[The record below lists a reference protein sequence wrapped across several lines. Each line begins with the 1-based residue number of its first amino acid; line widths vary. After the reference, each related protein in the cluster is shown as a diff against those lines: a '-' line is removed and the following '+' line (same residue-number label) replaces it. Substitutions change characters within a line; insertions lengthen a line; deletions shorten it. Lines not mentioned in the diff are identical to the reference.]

1 MLLESVAPVVSTIR
15 SMEEDDGVPL
25 SYPYP
30 VATLENPAATEGLNI
45 TTSSTDN
52 DGRGKLRNINDKES
66 ALELQLKTQNSRQ
79 FGRITVQH
87 TTQDRSS
94 SGISASRVSSADNL
108 TSAINFPIQNSKLLP
123 SSSSSSVYGGR
134 NVQSKAAAAAKKWKS
149 AIHSSS
155 KLSSKVRYA
164 QGHTHTHTH
173 TQIHTL
179 THKHTLTYAHKCA
192 LKYAHSHMLKRIN
205 CDNIHRHE
213 RAQTNTQGIH

>member
-30 VATLENPAATEGLNI
+30 VATLENPAATEGRNI

-87 TTQDRSS
+87 TTQDQSS

-164 QGHTHTHTH
+164 QGHTHTHTNTYTY
-173 TQIHTL
+173 TQTHAHVCTQMRAQIRTL
-179 THKHTLTYAHKCA
+179 THAQAHQ
-192 LKYAHSHMLKRIN
+192 LRQY
-205 CDNIHRHE
+205 
-213 RAQTNTQGIH
+213 T

>member
-30 VATLENPAATEGLNI
+30 VATLENPAATEGRNI

-87 TTQDRSS
+87 TTQDQSS

-164 QGHTHTHTH
+164 QGHTHTHT
-173 TQIHTL
+173 QIHTL

-213 RAQTNTQGIH
+213 RTQTNTQGIH

>member
-30 VATLENPAATEGLNI
+30 VATLENPAATEGRNI

-87 TTQDRSS
+87 TTQDQSS

-108 TSAINFPIQNSKLLP
+108 TSAINFPIQDSKLLP
-123 SSSSSSVYGGR
+123 RSSSSSVYGGR

-164 QGHTHTHTH
+164 QGHTYTHTNTYTY
-173 TQIHTL
+173 TQTHAHVCTQMRAQIRTL
-179 THKHTLTYAHKCA
+179 THAQAHQ
-192 LKYAHSHMLKRIN
+192 LRQY
-205 CDNIHRHE
+205 
-213 RAQTNTQGIH
+213 T